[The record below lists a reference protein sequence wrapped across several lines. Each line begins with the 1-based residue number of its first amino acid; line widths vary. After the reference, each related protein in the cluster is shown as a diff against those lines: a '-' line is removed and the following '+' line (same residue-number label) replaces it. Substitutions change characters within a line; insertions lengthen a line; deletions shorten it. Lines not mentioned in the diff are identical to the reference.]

1 VVGFVSLPDEHA
13 PSVKYRVRRVPFTLR
28 GPTQSNHHGQ
38 HPVRQEVAM
47 VVDFNPCSAG
57 TRSCVRPSHRDLHLL
72 PDWVLM
78 VVGFAGRS
86 DIPPNNLDRSIPSAV

>member
-1 VVGFVSLPDEHA
+1 
-13 PSVKYRVRRVPFTLR
+13 
-28 GPTQSNHHGQ
+28 
-38 HPVRQEVAM
+38 M

-78 VVGFAGRS
+78 VVDFTVVRDPAARGWITICLIVPCAWRS
-86 DIPPNNLDRSIPSAV
+86 FRS